1 MTVASSSNK
10 IQYSGNGSQTAFPYA
25 FRIFADAN
33 LVVTRAV
40 TATGVETTLVLNTDY
55 TVSGAGSYNGGTVTT
70 AVAPATGTTLT
81 IRRVLAT
88 TQGVDLRN
96 QGAFFAETHETVF
109 DRLTMIDQQQQ
120 EEIDRS
126 LKLAESDVSGS
137 GAYQAD
143 GNRITDLDDPDDPSD
158 AVTKSWV
165 EQLVLNAI
173 ENGPGYVGL
182 QYEAPTAVAINLQR
196 YIEDGE
202 YVLNGFVNKDLHDD
216 IRAGTYTADLTTQI
230 SNMVSEALSS
240 GRSARFFDGTF
251 YANLTITG
259 GAGFWLKGTGKT
271 RLRSYAAGGQI
282 MKFMG
287 STTNDQYKIIEG
299 FVFDGNS
306 LADNGVQF
314 GDGTG
319 SGASEQNQNSIWR
332 YCKFL
337 GLNHAWRKSD
347 GNLGHHLYNCTFDSN
362 NYDIELR
369 NTGSSFDAG
378 ATTIQDTL
386 FGSTNTCMIY
396 VETTGN
402 TGRVTINGGGVYGHY
417 GHAFW
422 IERFLPLG
430 EPQFEVTNFWME
442 KFSTRPVV
450 NKTITKNDGSTKT
463 ILKSDIY
470 LNNASGIIFDKMAP
484 RLIRA
489 GSTGAK
495 MVLQDCF
502 LSDDMVISGE
512 STEASPSVAL
522 PNNNTIIVR
531 GARTDGCSHV
541 PHILCESVSEV
552 NRKIAGF
559 AFSAHTPLRN
569 QVVSGLTGTAITF
582 DMTRNG
588 VVTRPAGQSEVM
600 VQDGVGFDTC
610 LEITRTSAATGQSQ
624 LSGNLSLTANKW
636 YVMYFNYKVVS
647 APADG
652 VLRILLG
659 ASNSFNNSTYL
670 DLTQTGIWRTIS
682 CIGYTD
688 GTPPNVTWLI
698 NDSSGSSD
706 IVLRLSALGLKQFD
720 NEQQAIEFFN
730 SRSIATNSPKAY
742 VVNATVTQATDNTAT
757 TFLTINAPNSA
768 QEGSIDIQYLL
779 YTNGNVGDRWEES
792 GRVVVAWGREAGN
805 ATSVTVT
812 KCTDFSQST
821 RLGASTY
828 ATTFAAAA
836 AVGAVGAAQT
846 IDIQFTANAGTA
858 DGSTIIARAV
868 SLINGGG
875 VVSPV

>member
-1 MTVASSSNK
+1 MTATLAPVFRQRFFDAAGVIPLSNGYVYTYENLTTTNK
-10 IQYSGNGSQTAFPYA
+10 ATYRNAAQSLANTNPIRCDANGYAQMYLPDGELYTIVVKDENGVLQFSEDNITAGNGYF
-25 FRIFADAN
+25 IN
-33 LVVTRAV
+33 
-40 TATGVETTLVLNTDY
+40 TL
-55 TVSGAGSYNGGTVTT
+55 AGSGGAALV
-70 AVAPATGTTLT
+70 
-81 IRRVLAT
+81 
-88 TQGVDLRN
+88 GV
-96 QGAFFAETHETVF
+96 
-109 DRLTMIDQQQQ
+109 
-120 EEIDRS
+120 
-126 LKLAESDVSGS
+126 K
-137 GAYQAD
+137 
-143 GNRITDLDDPDDPSD
+143 
-158 AVTKSWV
+158 
-165 EQLVLNAI
+165 
-173 ENGPGYVGL
+173 
-182 QYEAPTAVAINLQR
+182 YEASTAVAINLQR

-202 YVLNGFVNKDLHDD
+202 YVLNGFIDKDIHDD
-216 IRAGTYTADLTTQI
+216 IRAGTYTGDLTTQI
-230 SNMVSEALSS
+230 SNMISESLTN

-251 YANLTITG
+251 RANLTITG
-259 GAGFWLKGTGKT
+259 GAGFWMKGTGKT
-271 RLRSYAAGGQI
+271 RLRSYTAGGTI

-287 STTNDQYKIIEG
+287 STTNDHYKIIEG
-299 FVFDGNS
+299 FVIDGNV
-306 LADNGVQF
+306 LADNGVKF
-314 GDGTG
+314 GDGSG
-319 SGASEQNQNSIWR
+319 SASSMENQNSVWR
-332 YCKFL
+332 YCKFT
-337 GLNHAWRKSD
+337 GLNHAFLKSD
-347 GNLGHHLYNCTFDSN
+347 GNLGHHLYNCTFDGN

-369 NTGSSFDAG
+369 NTGGNFDAG
-378 ATTIQDTL
+378 AMTIQDTL

-396 VETTGN
+396 VETAGN

-422 IERFLPLG
+422 LERFQPFG

-442 KFSTRPVV
+442 KFSTRPIV

-470 LNNASGIIFDKMAP
+470 LNNAGGIIFDKMAP

-502 LSDDMVISGE
+502 LSDDIVISGE
-512 STEASPSVAL
+512 STEASPSVVL

-531 GARTDGCSHV
+531 GARTNGCSHV
-541 PHILCESVSEV
+541 PHILCESISEA

-559 AFSAHTPLRN
+559 AFSAHTSLRN
-569 QVVSGLTGTAITF
+569 QVIAGLTGTTITL
-582 DMTRNG
+582 DMTKNS
-588 VVTRPAGQSEVM
+588 VVTRPAGQTETL

-624 LSGNLSLTANKW
+624 LSGNYSLTANKW

-659 ASNSFNNSTYL
+659 ASDSFNNNTYL

-688 GTPPNVTWLI
+688 GSPPNVTWTI
-698 NDSSGSSD
+698 NDSSGASD
-706 IVLRLSALGLKQFD
+706 IVIRLSALGLKQFD

-730 SRSIATNSPKAY
+730 SRSIATNSPKTFI
-742 VVNATVTQATDNTAT
+742 VNTSVSQATDNTAT
-757 TFLTINAPNSA
+757 TFLTINAPNSY
-768 QEGSIDIQYLL
+768 QEGSLDIQYLL

-792 GRVVVAWGREAGN
+792 GRVIVAWGREAGN
-805 ATSVTVT
+805 ATAVTVT
-812 KCTDFSQST
+812 KGTDFSQST

-846 IDIQFTANAGTA
+846 IGIQFTANAGTA

-875 VVSPV
+875 VVSPA